1 MYTVQTRHS
10 AERYVRLMSGRTA
23 KRWGRWFAF
32 VWLGMWLSTALLPC
46 CEVEAALVGNEQA
59 LHPDCGRPAKQAPD
73 SGGHKTGVCVG
84 MSTPAPASAE
94 KLAAPGGGNLTP
106 PALGISA
113 PSHILPPLPALSLLT
128 MFRAAPPPVAVYLRS
143 QRLLI

>member
-1 MYTVQTRHS
+1 
-10 AERYVRLMSGRTA
+10 
-23 KRWGRWFAF
+23 
-32 VWLGMWLSTALLPC
+32 
-46 CEVEAALVGNEQA
+46 
-59 LHPDCGRPAKQAPD
+59 
-73 SGGHKTGVCVG
+73 
-84 MSTPAPASAE
+84 
-94 KLAAPGGGNLTP
+94 LAAPGGGNLTP